1 MPRATLALVCLALAV
16 QPAPAQTLAPG
27 KPAGIQA
34 AQRITHRNL
43 FIAGSLVAIA
53 VAFGLPSSSA
63 SSTATSATASTA
75 TTS

>member
-1 MPRATLALVCLALAV
+1 MPRTPILLVCLALAV

-27 KPAGIQA
+27 KPAGTKA
-34 AQRITHRNL
+34 AQHITQRNV

-53 VAFGLPSSSA
+53 LAFALPSSS
-63 SSTATSATASTA
+63 STSTVTTVTTP